1 MVYVME
7 KNDLGKKGL
16 AIKKNCDVIADTREI
31 THDQWLEKRKNGV
44 GGSDVAAILGLS
56 SWTSE
61 VELWLDKRGE
71 ADEVG
76 EIDKRDNS
84 EVLEWGT
91 ILEPVIRKKYAA
103 MHPSE
108 KVFTVPFML
117 RNKKNPCMLA
127 DLDGLVFSNGE
138 WSILEIKT
146 CAAFKAGVWGTD
158 DEPEIPVYYQTQA
171 MHYMTVTG
179 IHRVRFAVLIGGN
192 HYIERTFFYDE
203 EFGETLTG
211 IENAF
216 WHKVKDG
223 IRPEIDGSE
232 ASTKYVNRFKGG
244 DEGALVIDDL
254 AEVLEKLGEAIVNVK
269 AAEEEKAKCE
279 NIIKEAMGDHNT
291 ATCNGIQITWKPQSK
306 KMVDAAKLKK
316 DFPEVYAQCE
326 KISYSRPFKPKF

>member
-103 MHPSE
+103 MQLW
-108 KVFTVPFML
+108 ML
-117 RNKKNPCMLA
+117 
-127 DLDGLVFSNGE
+127 
-138 WSILEIKT
+138 ILLNW
-146 CAAFKAGVWGTD
+146 A
-158 DEPEIPVYYQTQA
+158 
-171 MHYMTVTG
+171 
-179 IHRVRFAVLIGGN
+179 
-192 HYIERTFFYDE
+192 
-203 EFGETLTG
+203 
-211 IENAF
+211 
-216 WHKVKDG
+216 
-223 IRPEIDGSE
+223 
-232 ASTKYVNRFKGG
+232 
-244 DEGALVIDDL
+244 
-254 AEVLEKLGEAIVNVK
+254 
-269 AAEEEKAKCE
+269 
-279 NIIKEAMGDHNT
+279 
-291 ATCNGIQITWKPQSK
+291 
-306 KMVDAAKLKK
+306 
-316 DFPEVYAQCE
+316 
-326 KISYSRPFKPKF
+326 